1 MPERKTPSLGSGAG
15 KGLSRCSE
23 RSATS
28 EESSE
33 RADCQFPFPEFLIYR
48 VEWKAQEFGQLT
60 CWPHL
65 KHHWSLA

>member
-1 MPERKTPSLGSGAG
+1 MPERKTSSRGSGAG

-33 RADCQFPFPEFLIYR
+33 GGDCQFPFPEFLICR
-48 VEWKAQEFGQLT
+48 AERRAERRPKDLV
-60 CWPHL
+60 
-65 KHHWSLA
+65 S